1 MPLAPFLRYS
11 LNQTNLDVGSPL
23 PQGGPNSFPNYQHL
37 HKWSP
42 SNPYL
47 ATHQEQADPISDFGL
62 NGTSVNQN
70 QNIFKD
76 GTSLDI
82 ENPNPNGG
90 PNRTNAGASNIPSGM
105 YQTTTQ
111 QGPLTDENGNIVNT
125 TVHQYLPNSNYR
137 DSFAPGDLPSNST
150 F

>member
-1 MPLAPFLRYS
+1 MYS
-11 LNQTNLDVGSPL
+11 LSTVIILML
-23 PQGGPNSFPNYQHL
+23 M
-37 HKWSP
+37 
-42 SNPYL
+42 
-47 ATHQEQADPISDFGL
+47 AGL
-62 NGTSVNQN
+62 FVF
-70 QNIFKD
+70 IFKD

-111 QGPLTDENGNIVNT
+111 QGPLTDENGNIINT
-125 TVHQYLPNSNYR
+125 TVHQYLPNNNYR